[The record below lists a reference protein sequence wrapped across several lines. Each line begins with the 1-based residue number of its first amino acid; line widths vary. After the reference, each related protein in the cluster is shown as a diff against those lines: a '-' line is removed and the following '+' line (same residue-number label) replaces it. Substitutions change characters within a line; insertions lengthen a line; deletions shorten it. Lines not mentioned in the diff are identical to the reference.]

1 MHNHEVEILLV
12 EDNPRDAEL
21 TQRALREH
29 RLANRLVH
37 VKDGQEAL
45 DWLFRSDPD
54 SQTGLSHSPQ
64 VVLLD
69 LKLPKVSGLDVLR
82 AIRADE
88 RTRLIPVVMLTSS
101 GHESD
106 VIESY
111 QLGVNSYIVK
121 PVDFDNF
128 ASAVA
133 RVGHYWLLINQGPTT
148 KDINPKPGE

>member
-1 MHNHEVEILLV
+1 M
-12 EDNPRDAEL
+12 DRRPSTGFFA
-21 TQRALREH
+21 RAPPPPPP
-29 RLANRLVH
+29 
-37 VKDGQEAL
+37 
-45 DWLFRSDPD
+45 FPI
-54 SQTGLSHSPQ
+54 SPQ

-69 LKLPKVSGLDVLR
+69 LKLPKVNGLDVLR

-101 GHESD
+101 RHESD

-133 RVGHYWLLINQGPTT
+133 KVGHYWLLINQGPTVT
-148 KDINPKPGE
+148 DISPRPGG